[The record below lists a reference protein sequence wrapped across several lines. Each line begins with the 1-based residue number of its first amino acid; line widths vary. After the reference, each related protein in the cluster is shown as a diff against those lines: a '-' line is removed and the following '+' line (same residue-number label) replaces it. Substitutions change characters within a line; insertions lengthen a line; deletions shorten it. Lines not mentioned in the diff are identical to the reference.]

1 MVDHQTLLHRL
12 SHRFDVD
19 CAIKWFRS
27 YLSDRY
33 QTVKVNGGVSCSPK
47 LRYGVPQGSV
57 LGPILFLLYIWP
69 LSDIK
74 RHHKANFQLYADDT
88 QLYLTFISSTADL
101 AKLAIED
108 CVRDIDAWMIV
119 NMRKMNR
126 DNTEPVV
133 LNASHRPPPPSTAR
147 NISVLYDTVM
157 SMEHHVT
164 AVCKAGFFY
173 LQNISRI
180 RKYIS
185 RHTAEIVLHAFIT
198 SRLDFCNS
206 LLYGLPKKTIKRLQH
221 VQNAAARMVALT
233 PKHEHILQVI
243 QKLQWPPLKQRIIC
257 KILLM
262 TFKCLNGIAPSC
274 LSDLV
279 TR

>member
-1 MVDHQTLLHRL
+1 M
-12 SHRFDVD
+12 
-19 CAIKWFRS
+19 
-27 YLSDRY
+27 
-33 QTVKVNGGVSCSPK
+33 
-47 LRYGVPQGSV
+47 
-57 LGPILFLLYIWP
+57 
-69 LSDIK
+69 
-74 RHHKANFQLYADDT
+74 RHHKSNFHLYADDT
-88 QLYLTFISSTADL
+88 QLYLTFISSTSDL
-101 AKLAIED
+101 AKLATED

-126 DNTEPVV
+126 NNTEPVV

-185 RHTAEIVLHAFIT
+185 RHTAEILLHAFIT

-233 PKHEHILQVI
+233 PKHEHISPVLQELHWLPVE
-243 QKLQWPPLKQRIIC
+243 QRIIF

-262 TFKCLNGIAPSC
+262 TFKCLNGIAPLY

-279 TR
+279 TRHIPRRNLRSANGHRLFDVEYNLGKYGFRPFSVATL

>member
-1 MVDHQTLLHRL
+1 MHSR
-12 SHRFDVD
+12 SH
-19 CAIKWFRS
+19 
-27 YLSDRY
+27 LSDRY
-33 QTVKVNGGVSCSPK
+33 QTGKVNGGVSSSRE
-47 LRYGVPQGSV
+47 LHHGVPQGSV
-57 LGPILFLLYIWP
+57 IGPILFLLYTWP
-69 LSDIK
+69 LGDVM
-74 RHHKANFQLYADDT
+74 RHHKSNFHLYADDT
-88 QLYLTFISSTADL
+88 QLYLAFISSTSDL
-101 AKLAIED
+101 AKLATED

-147 NISVLYDTVM
+147 NISFLYDTVM

-185 RHTAEIVLHAFIT
+185 RHTAEILLHAFIT

-206 LLYGLPKKTIKRLQH
+206 LLYAEKNYQAASACSKCSR
-221 VQNAAARMVALT
+221 QNGCAYTQTWTYITSITGTAL
-233 PKHEHILQVI
+233 
-243 QKLQWPPLKQRIIC
+243 
-257 KILLM
+257 
-262 TFKCLNGIAPSC
+262 ASC
-274 LSDLV
+274 R
-279 TR
+279 TAHNF